1 MARAGCWMISWGIE
15 SGDPDMLRRMRKGTT
30 LNAIEQAVRKAEEDE
45 WKRTDPEARQRAEET
60 VAMLSAEIDKL
71 AAKAE
76 KAEARGDQQAA
87 NKAQDS
93 IATYQTWLDQ
103 AKATLADFTR

>member
-1 MARAGCWMISWGIE
+1 
-15 SGDPDMLRRMRKGTT
+15 
-30 LNAIEQAVRKAEEDE
+30 
-45 WKRTDPEARQRAEET
+45 
-60 VAMLSAEIDKL
+60 MLSAEIDKL

-87 NKAQDS
+87 KKAQDS